1 MTVSSDQRKKTKA
14 IPLSENFQ
22 SRALTKRL
30 LHKTAMERTEIIR
43 ARKAI
48 HHPSMK
54 LSGTRAFECILKVKF
69 VFCFF
74 AKSLLG
80 HGLTFSNAKN
90 AYPFW
95 ERAPHLLAPFI
106 YWKLPQSLSRALNR
120 PRFVKD

>member
-22 SRALTKRL
+22 SQALTKRL

-43 ARKAI
+43 TRKAI

-69 VFCFF
+69 VFCFMPNHCW
-74 AKSLLG
+74 AMDL
-80 HGLTFSNAKN
+80 
-90 AYPFW
+90 
-95 ERAPHLLAPFI
+95 
-106 YWKLPQSLSRALNR
+106 LSRMQKTLTPFGKERRTFLPLLFIGSYLKACL
-120 PRFVKD
+120 VH

>member
-69 VFCFF
+69 VFCFMPNHCW
-74 AKSLLG
+74 AMDL
-80 HGLTFSNAKN
+80 
-90 AYPFW
+90 
-95 ERAPHLLAPFI
+95 
-106 YWKLPQSLSRALNR
+106 LSRMQKTLTPFEMSAAPSCPFYLLEVTSK
-120 PRFVKD
+120 PVSCIEPPKIC